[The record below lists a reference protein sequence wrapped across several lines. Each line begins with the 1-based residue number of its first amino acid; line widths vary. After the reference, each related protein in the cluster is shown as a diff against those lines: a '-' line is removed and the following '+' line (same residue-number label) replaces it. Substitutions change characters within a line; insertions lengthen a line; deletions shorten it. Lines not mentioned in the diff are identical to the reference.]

1 MINGIQFLRICDQPV
16 LEGKP
21 VKTFTLFDFSPGQK
35 KNYESKEGV
44 NYSEFGMIVHEMQHQ
59 YDFDQCKMK
68 DAVDNVRGAYRPQ
81 EIRAVKN
88 ENRARK
94 IEFLPIRTTY
104 GGIKIKF

>member
-1 MINGIQFLRICDQPV
+1 
-16 LEGKP
+16 
-21 VKTFTLFDFSPGQK
+21 
-35 KNYESKEGV
+35 
-44 NYSEFGMIVHEMQHQ
+44 
-59 YDFDQCKMK
+59 MK